1 MPPFTLSILVPVY
14 NEEHTLK
21 NLMDALVRACPTAQI
36 IYIDDGSMDGSYDI
50 LKRECRTQDSVI
62 TKKNGGKGSAIR
74 VGLEKVTGAFVMI
87 QDADLEYDP
96 LQINELLSH
105 IKDERS
111 VIFGSRFLQPNP
123 NIYKRYLLGNKA
135 ITLFLNILF
144 RSHITDSYTCYKLLP
159 TALMRSL
166 ALESNGF
173 EMEAEICAKCL
184 KRGIAID
191 EYPISYKPRSLEE
204 GKKIGWH
211 DGWKALLTMLRI
223 RFAKQA

>member
-1 MPPFTLSILVPVY
+1 MSLPALSILVPVY
-14 NEEHTLK
+14 NEEQTLTM
-21 NLMDALVRACPTAQI
+21 LMNALVQACPNAQI
-36 IYIDDGSMDGSYDI
+36 IYIDDGSMDASYDI
-50 LKRECRTQDSVI
+50 LKHESRAQDIIV

-74 VGLEKVTGAFVMI
+74 AGLEKATGTFVMI

-96 LQINELLSH
+96 KQINELLSRATDQH
-105 IKDERS
+105 S

-135 ITLFLNILF
+135 ITWFLNMLF

-159 TALMRSL
+159 TDLMRSL

-184 KRGIAID
+184 KRSIVIA
-191 EYPISYKPRSLEE
+191 EYPISYKPRSIEE
-204 GKKIGWH
+204 GKKIGWK
-211 DGWKALLTMLRI
+211 DGWKALSTMLRI
-223 RFAKQA
+223 RFAR